1 MGISRLYVIRC
12 KTKGYW
18 YVGIKNRLPWERLYE
33 HDTGTGAAWTRKHG
47 VDCMIFSAIVPQGMA
62 NTLENDMTA
71 YLMSLFGWAYVRGG
85 QHVRCKDDDRTVD
98 FWLPLPFRTG
108 SFSDILQLRSGRMS
122 HFLPQ
127 FLGLVNMFREFRDSQ
142 YSHHLHAEAHTQAL
156 FRDTAQ
162 HQEHVPPAHLAT
174 CS

>member
-1 MGISRLYVIRC
+1 MAISRLYVIRC

-18 YVGIKNRLPWERLYE
+18 YVGITNRLPWERLYE

-71 YLMSLFGWAYVRGG
+71 YLMSLYGWAYVRGG

-108 SFSDILQLRSGRMS
+108 SFGDILKLREGSVS
-122 HFLPQ
+122 QFLPQ
-127 FLGLVNMFREFRDSQ
+127 FRGLVNMFGKFRNSE
-142 YSHHLHAEAHTQAL
+142 HPNHLN
-156 FRDTAQ
+156 
-162 HQEHVPPAHLAT
+162 P
-174 CS
+174 